1 MSIECKHC
9 TAKAYIIKKYKYTQA
24 EHFSCPVPSV
34 ITVISAMAFPYH
46 VVLCVMNVLENKCN
60 VTDGCHAYNFR
71 YWPSEH

>member
-1 MSIECKHC
+1 ML
-9 TAKAYIIKKYKYTQA
+9 A

-60 VTDGCHAYNFR
+60 VTDGCHAYNFQ